1 MDFTGKINKSDIDA
15 IIAKLT
21 QLYDTYRS
29 PNVEEEINSSYQ
41 PPSSVTVGNNI
52 TIQDLNSM
60 HSHYQTK
67 IGNGANAALWS
78 AGGPAQYKVILDD
91 EFEQL
96 YSAIEQINFISQQP
110 CYVCDLDVCECDVS
124 VFEWSGCTCEEA
136 CDTGYSCDCD
146 DSCDGYACGC
156 YDTCYTYV
164 CECDVP
170 GDILCTCDYSCDSY
184 SSCTCNSTCD
194 SGYSCSCFS
203 SCDPDSCTCEFSYY
217 TCNQCYG
224 SNYVCS
230 VSY

>member
-15 IIAKLT
+15 IITKLT
-21 QLYDTYRS
+21 QLYNTYRS

-52 TIQDLNSM
+52 TIQDLNAI
-60 HSHYQTK
+60 HTHYKTK
-67 IGNGANAALWS
+67 IGNLNNADLGMPS
-78 AGGPAQYKVILDD
+78 QYDIILDD

-124 VFEWSGCTCEEA
+124 AFEWAGCTCEEA
-136 CDTGYSCDCD
+136 CDSGYSCDCD

-164 CECDVP
+164 CES
-170 GDILCTCDYSCDSY
+170 DICVCNFACDSY
-184 SSCTCNSTCD
+184 SSCTCNFTCD
-194 SGYSCSCFS
+194 SGYSCSCFI